1 MTNLRREPGAFFIFY
16 LFTITCTF
24 VMSMI
29 FRTIASASR
38 TLIQALTPTAV
49 FITALIMYTGF
60 TVPVRDMVP
69 WFRWLNYINPVGY
82 AFEARALSF
91 HLTQIVI
98 NISL

>member
-1 MTNLRREPGAFFIFY
+1 
-16 LFTITCTF
+16 
-24 VMSMI
+24 
-29 FRTIASASR
+29 
-38 TLIQALTPTAV
+38 
-49 FITALIMYTGF
+49 
-60 TVPVRDMVP
+60 MVP